1 MEVCVFLLIGIYI
14 IFLFCYFRPSIDIV
28 LEGTRYKILLWYN
41 KYDWDDELAKDVI
54 KRNYIKLIKI

>member
-1 MEVCVFLLIGIYI
+1 
-14 IFLFCYFRPSIDIV
+14 